1 MALRW
6 LLAEMSLCLMKMTP
20 SLMKETIMENQI
32 DNYVDQDNLIE
43 METT

>member
-1 MALRW
+1 
-6 LLAEMSLCLMKMTP
+6 MKMTP
-20 SLMKETIMENQI
+20 ALMKETIMENQI